1 MKLAAELLTPEGMTL
16 AERLV
21 RDGRRGK
28 ADVLDDA
35 YNRWTWSDKD
45 KLPQW

>member
-1 MKLAAELLTPEGMTL
+1 MTVEAMTL
-16 AERLV
+16 AQKMV

-35 YNRWTWSDKD
+35 YNRWTFNDKD
-45 KLPQW
+45 NLPEW